1 MSNDSQHSNVE
12 NRFTSR
18 QRSQFTSKTF
28 SNKIRKR
35 VDSTP
40 GLNPGGGLPHVN
52 SGFIA
57 LGGLKPLDEGYTT
70 RPTLSILYASCD
82 VCKVLN
88 GGMWT
93 SSLGSSFP
101 IRSGMGD
108 DDPPFLLLS
117 SISLLLIYNKMAKKL
132 EKKND

>member
-1 MSNDSQHSNVE
+1 M
-12 NRFTSR
+12 
-18 QRSQFTSKTF
+18 
-28 SNKIRKR
+28 
-35 VDSTP
+35 
-40 GLNPGGGLPHVN
+40 N

-57 LGGLKPLDEGYTT
+57 LGGLKPLDESYTN
-70 RPTLSILYASCD
+70 RPTLSIFYASCD

-88 GGMWT
+88 GGIWT

-108 DDPPFLLLS
+108 DDQPFLLLS

-132 EKKND
+132 EKKNDSIPGLNPRTAGMQASSLKPEAQGLKPP